1 MEARGAPDGE
11 RKSITALFA
20 DIKGSTDLIHDLD
33 PEEARAILD
42 PVLQCMMDAVHR
54 YEGYVAQSIG
64 DGIFALFGAPI
75 AHEDH
80 PQRALYAA
88 MLMQEESRKQAE
100 QLRREKGLTLQIRV
114 GVNTGEVVLRSIR
127 KDDLHTDYVPVGQST
142 HLASRMENLATPGAI
157 VVSEHTH
164 KLTEGYFDFKS
175 LGPAQIKGFTEPVHI
190 YEVSGVGP
198 LRTKLQ
204 VAARR
209 GLVRF
214 VGRQSEMEQLRRVWE
229 LAKAGH
235 GQIAGVVGEPGV
247 GKSRLFFEFLAAYG
261 RTALPTQRCLVLE
274 TFSVSHGKAYPYLPL
289 IDLLKNYFQLGLHDD
304 ERIRREKI
312 TGRVLTLDRS
322 LEDVLPYLFFLLG
335 IAEPTSPL
343 QQMDAQIRRRRILDA
358 IKRLL
363 LRESLNQP
371 LILVFED
378 LHWLDAETQTFLT
391 LLSESIPTARI
402 LLLVNYRPEYRHDW
416 SNKGYYTQLRLDP
429 LGREQAEEM
438 LTVLLGD
445 VEAQHAA
452 PLRQFILD
460 KTEGN
465 PFFMEEIVQELRE
478 QGILTDPRRVGIAHQ
493 YVDLRLPTTVQ
504 GILAAR
510 MDRLPPDEKGLLQT
524 LAVIGREFSASLLK
538 RVVAQPET
546 ELYGQLAHLQAAEFI
561 YEQPAFPDVEYIFK
575 HALTQE
581 VAYNSL
587 LQERRKVLH
596 ERAAR
601 AIEEV
606 YRYKLDDHY
615 SALAHHYS
623 RSGNTQKAVDYLQ
636 LAGQQAVQRSANAEA
651 ISHLTNALELLKT
664 LPDSPSAPSKNSTLQ
679 IALACRC
686 IATTGFA
693 APRGRNSLHPSAG
706 TYASRWE
713 KPHSSSRSYRDCGS
727 FYLVRAEYQ
736 TAHELAEQFF
746 SLAQRAQDP
755 ALFLEAHW
763 R

>member
-1 MEARGAPDGE
+1 MRYDPYGQNKKSKVKRQKKFVSHQIITLDSSSQPPASYTPRHLAERIQAEREAMEARGAPDGE

-322 LEDVLPYLFFLLG
+322 LEDILPYLFFLLG

-378 LHWLDAETQTFLT
+378 LHWLDAETQTFL
-391 LLSESIPTARI
+391 S
-402 LLLVNYRPEYRHDW
+402 
-416 SNKGYYTQLRLDP
+416 
-429 LGREQAEEM
+429 
-438 LTVLLGD
+438 
-445 VEAQHAA
+445 
-452 PLRQFILD
+452 
-460 KTEGN
+460 
-465 PFFMEEIVQELRE
+465 
-478 QGILTDPRRVGIAHQ
+478 
-493 YVDLRLPTTVQ
+493 
-504 GILAAR
+504 
-510 MDRLPPDEKGLLQT
+510 
-524 LAVIGREFSASLLK
+524 
-538 RVVAQPET
+538 
-546 ELYGQLAHLQAAEFI
+546 
-561 YEQPAFPDVEYIFK
+561 
-575 HALTQE
+575 
-581 VAYNSL
+581 
-587 LQERRKVLH
+587 
-596 ERAAR
+596 
-601 AIEEV
+601 
-606 YRYKLDDHY
+606 
-615 SALAHHYS
+615 
-623 RSGNTQKAVDYLQ
+623 
-636 LAGQQAVQRSANAEA
+636 
-651 ISHLTNALELLKT
+651 
-664 LPDSPSAPSKNSTLQ
+664 
-679 IALACRC
+679 
-686 IATTGFA
+686 
-693 APRGRNSLHPSAG
+693 
-706 TYASRWE
+706 
-713 KPHSSSRSYRDCGS
+713 
-727 FYLVRAEYQ
+727 
-736 TAHELAEQFF
+736 LAERKYSDCQN
-746 SLAQRAQDP
+746 SP
-755 ALFLEAHW
+755 AGELPA
-763 R
+763 RVSP

>member
-1 MEARGAPDGE
+1 MASVRVLLPSLPISKV
-11 RKSITALFA
+11 R
-20 DIKGSTDLIHDLD
+20 TDLIHDLD

-235 GQIAGVVGEPGV
+235 GQIAGVMGEPGV

-274 TFSVSHGKAYPYLPL
+274 TFSVSHGKAYPYLPF

-304 ERIRREKI
+304 ERMTTRE
-312 TGRVLTLDRS
+312 
-322 LEDVLPYLFFLLG
+322 
-335 IAEPTSPL
+335 
-343 QQMDAQIRRRRILDA
+343 
-358 IKRLL
+358 
-363 LRESLNQP
+363 N
-371 LILVFED
+371 
-378 LHWLDAETQTFLT
+378 HW
-391 LLSESIPTARI
+391 PCPHP
-402 LLLVNYRPEYRHDW
+402 RP
-416 SNKGYYTQLRLDP
+416 Q
-429 LGREQAEEM
+429 LGRYPA
-438 LTVLLGD
+438 LSVLLAWHCRTNLA
-445 VEAQHAA
+445 VAA
-452 PLRQFILD
+452 DGRA
-460 KTEGN
+460 N
-465 PFFMEEIVQELRE
+465 
-478 QGILTDPRRVGIAHQ
+478 
-493 YVDLRLPTTVQ
+493 PTTTDS
-504 GILAAR
+504 R
-510 MDRLPPDEKGLLQT
+510 RNKTT
-524 LAVIGREFSASLLK
+524 LA
-538 RVVAQPET
+538 P
-546 ELYGQLAHLQAAEFI
+546 
-561 YEQPAFPDVEYIFK
+561 
-575 HALTQE
+575 
-581 VAYNSL
+581 
-587 LQERRKVLH
+587 
-596 ERAAR
+596 
-601 AIEEV
+601 
-606 YRYKLDDHY
+606 
-615 SALAHHYS
+615 
-623 RSGNTQKAVDYLQ
+623 
-636 LAGQQAVQRSANAEA
+636 
-651 ISHLTNALELLKT
+651 
-664 LPDSPSAPSKNSTLQ
+664 
-679 IALACRC
+679 
-686 IATTGFA
+686 
-693 APRGRNSLHPSAG
+693 
-706 TYASRWE
+706 
-713 KPHSSSRSYRDCGS
+713 
-727 FYLVRAEYQ
+727 
-736 TAHELAEQFF
+736 
-746 SLAQRAQDP
+746 
-755 ALFLEAHW
+755 
-763 R
+763 